1 MIDTK
6 RFGNR
11 LKELRTRKGLS
22 QRQLAELMS
31 VSNAAIANWEVG
43 KRLPDLTML
52 SRLADCLEAE
62 PWFLLDALGEPAEA
76 PGVLV
81 VEDAPILLRGLL
93 RTLREALPQAR
104 IQGFRTSAEA
114 LDYAAAH
121 RVEIAFLDIELAGES
136 GIELAERLKQRN
148 PRLNIIYLTSH
159 TEYTRQALDSHCSG
173 YILKPLTPEKLR
185 RELANLR
192 FPVRGLEL

>member
-1 MIDTK
+1 MIETK
-6 RFGNR
+6 RFGTR

-43 KRLPDLTML
+43 KRLPDLNML
-52 SRLADCLEAE
+52 SRLADCLEVE
-62 PWFLLDALGEPAEA
+62 PWVLLSDLGEPAEG
-76 PGVLV
+76 PDILV
-81 VEDAPILLRGLL
+81 VEDVPVILRGLV
-93 RTLREALPQAR
+93 RTLREELPQAR
-104 IQGFRTSAEA
+104 VQGFRAGGEA
-114 LDYAAAH
+114 LNYAAAH
-121 RVEIAFLDIELAGES
+121 PLGIAFLDIELAGES

-159 TEYTRQALDSHCSG
+159 TEYTRQALDSYCSG
-173 YILKPLTPEKLR
+173 YVLKPLTPEKLR

>member
-1 MIDTK
+1 MIETK
-6 RFGNR
+6 RFGTR

-43 KRLPDLTML
+43 KRLPDLNML
-52 SRLADCLEAE
+52 SRLAGCLDVE
-62 PWFLLDALGEPAEA
+62 PWILLSDLGEPAE
-76 PGVLV
+76 GLDILV
-81 VEDAPILLRGLL
+81 VEDVPVILRGLV
-93 RTLREALPQAR
+93 RTLREELPR
-104 IQGFRTSAEA
+104 GRVQGFRTSAEA
-114 LDYAAAH
+114 LDYAASH
-121 RVEIAFLDIELAGES
+121 PLGIAFLDIELAGEN